1 MNLARNLVIS
11 VLMTIVTTILLGVL
25 YPLAITA
32 VAQAVFPSQANG
44 QLIERDGTVV
54 GSRLIGQAFSG
65 SGYFRSRPSATAVP
79 YDAANSAG
87 SQYGPTN
94 RKLIDVVKANVD
106 DARKD
111 HPGAAVPVDL
121 VTASASGL
129 DPHISPAAAEFQVP
143 RVARERH
150 MAEGQLRRLVADSTG
165 RTAAGLPGR
174 ASGQRPGTEPR
185 ARPDAPAGEMTAI
198 PSCPVAA
205 TQRPREG

>member
-1 MNLARNLVIS
+1 MNLLRNLVIS
-11 VLMTIVTTILLGVL
+11 VLMTIVTTILLGVI

-44 QLIERDGTVV
+44 QLIERGGTVV

-65 SGYFRSRPSATAVP
+65 PGYFRSRPSATAVP

-94 RKLIDVVKANVD
+94 KQLIDAVKANVD
-106 DARKD
+106 DARKEN
-111 HPGAAVPVDL
+111 PGAAVPVDL

-150 MAEGQLRRLVADSTG
+150 LPEDQVRRLVADSTERRQLG
-165 RTAAGLPGR
+165 FLG
-174 ASGQRPGTEPR
+174 EPR
-185 ARPDAPAGEMTAI
+185 VNVLELNLALDQAHALAK
-198 PSCPVAA
+198 
-205 TQRPREG
+205 